1 MDAWVTEQA
10 KVWNN
15 FHERWAG
22 LKPPL
27 RPHQAVTEAIEQ
39 AVQAHEA
46 HVLLLGVT
54 PEFAHIG
61 QQLTALER
69 SPDMINL
76 IWPGNTPE
84 RRAVLGNWLSPDF
97 QGKLFSAVIGD
108 GVLSCIQYPHDYVTL
123 FDQMMSVMQPNS
135 RLVFRLF
142 ASPESGETVD
152 EVVDAICNHEI
163 KSFHAFKWRL
173 AMAIVFER
181 QDANIPVRIIHQV
194 FNDKFAN
201 RQALSDITGW
211 SLNTIREIDAYQDS
225 HDVFSF
231 PTLMQIQS
239 TIPGAWGRVQICP
252 VGTYELAERC
262 PLLIVEFPHES

>member
-1 MDAWVTEQA
+1 MDALVTEQA
-10 KVWNN
+10 KIWNN

-27 RPHQAVTEAIEQ
+27 RPHQAVTEAIQE
-39 AVQAHEA
+39 AVRDHDE

-54 PEFAHIG
+54 PEFADIG
-61 QQLTALER
+61 LQLTALER
-69 SPDMINL
+69 STEMINL
-76 IWPGNTPE
+76 IWPGNTPQ
-84 RRAVLGNWLSPDF
+84 RQAVLGNWLSPSFHD
-97 QGKLFSAVIGD
+97 KPFSAVIGD
-108 GVLSCIQYPHDYVTL
+108 GVLSCIPYPHDYQTL
-123 FDQMMSVMQPNS
+123 FDAMTAVMQPNS

-152 EVVDAICNHEI
+152 EVVDAICHHEI

-181 QDANIPVRIIHQV
+181 QDVNIPVRIIHQV

-211 SLNTIREIDAYQDS
+211 SLNTIKEIDAYQDS

-231 PTLMQIQS
+231 PTLAQLKAV
-239 TIPGAWGRVQICP
+239 IPEAWRNVKICP

-262 PLLIVEFPHES
+262 PLLIMDSTHEP